1 MCAIHSI
8 TVEQVQGDS
17 RKGATGKTNVTT
29 LGCWPFLVIIG
40 WRPTGLEM
48 QKLLARALGHLPQ
61 LAPLIALSSAPFKKT
76 LGHVLSDPPEAS
88 FPLIAYGHIRSGPLL
103 GMGSLSP
110 SILC

>member
-48 QKLLARALGHLPQ
+48 QKLHARALGHLPQ
-61 LAPLIALSSAPFKKT
+61 LAPLIALPQLA
-76 LGHVLSDPPEAS
+76 
-88 FPLIAYGHIRSGPLL
+88 PLL
-103 GMGSLSP
+103 PSRKPLSVSSLA
-110 SILC
+110 LQKLHFH